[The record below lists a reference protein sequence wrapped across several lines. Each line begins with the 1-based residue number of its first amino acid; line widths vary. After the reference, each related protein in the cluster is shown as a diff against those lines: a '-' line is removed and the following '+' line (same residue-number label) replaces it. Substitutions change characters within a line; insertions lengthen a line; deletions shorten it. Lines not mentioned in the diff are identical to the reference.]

1 MNFDFNRGPTRR
13 RALLWAGLAVGA
25 LLTAGCGTGGLQ
37 AGSADKARGKQ
48 LFVEKCGSCHT
59 LADAG
64 TQGKIGPNLDDAFSG
79 PREQGFAESSIRNV
93 VHDQILFP
101 VTNPS
106 GVDVGKNGV
115 ENKVTGMPAKLVTG
129 DDASDVAAYVA
140 SVAGLPPGGG
150 TATGGAT
157 TPAPPPAATTTQ
169 ATTTEETT
177 TEETTTQETTTPGSG
192 GGSAQV
198 AQGKQVFET
207 AGCTSCHTLKDA
219 NATGTVGPNLD
230 DVKPSRDKVVER
242 VTNGKGVMPSF
253 KGQLTPQQIA
263 AVAAYVSSVAG
274 M

>member
-13 RALLWAGLAVGA
+13 RAFLWAALASAA

-37 AGSADKARGKQ
+37 AGAADKTNGKQ

-79 PREQGFAESSIRNV
+79 PREQGFAESTIRNV

-106 GVDVGKNGV
+106 GVNVGKNGV
-115 ENKVTGMPAKLVTG
+115 ETKVTGMPAKLVSG
-129 DDASDVAAYVA
+129 DDANDVAAYVA
-140 SVAGLPPGGG
+140 SVAGLP
-150 TATGGAT
+150 AGGAT
-157 TPAPPPAATTTQ
+157 TGATTTTAPPPTTQTTTTQ
-169 ATTTEETT
+169 ATTTTQTT
-177 TEETTTQETTTPGSG
+177 TTTGGG
-192 GGSAQV
+192 GGSALV
-198 AQGKQVFET
+198 AQGKQVFAT

-219 NATGTVGPNLD
+219 GSTGTVGPNLD
-230 DVKPSRDKVVER
+230 EAKPPKSLVVDR
-242 VTNGKGVMPSF
+242 VTNGKSVMPSF

-263 AVAAYVSSVAG
+263 AVAEYVSTVAG
-274 M
+274 Q

>member
-1 MNFDFNRGPTRR
+1 VNFHFNRGPTHR
-13 RALLWAGLAVGA
+13 RALLWAALGAAA

-37 AGSADKARGKQ
+37 SGAADKEHGKQ
-48 LFVEKCGSCHT
+48 LFLEKCGSCHT
-59 LADAG
+59 LAAAG

-129 DDASDVAAYVA
+129 DDANDVAAYVA
-140 SVAGLPPGGG
+140 SVAGLPPGGS
-150 TATGGAT
+150 TTGAT
-157 TPAPPPAATTTQ
+157 TTTAPPPAATTTQ
-169 ATTTEETT
+169 ATTTQAT
-177 TEETTTQETTTPGSG
+177 TTTQTTTGGG

-198 AQGKQVFET
+198 AQGKQVFAT

-219 NATGTVGPNLD
+219 GATGTVGPNLD
-230 DVKPSRDKVVER
+230 DAKPPRSLVVDR

-263 AVAAYVSSVAG
+263 AVAAYVSTVAG
-274 M
+274 Q

>member
-1 MNFDFNRGPTRR
+1 VNFDFNRGPTRR
-13 RALLWAGLAVGA
+13 RAFLWAALASAA

-37 AGSADKARGKQ
+37 AGPADKAHGKQ

-64 TQGKIGPNLDDAFSG
+64 TQGKIGPNLDDAFAG
-79 PREQGFAESSIRNV
+79 PREQGFAESTIRNV

-115 ENKVTGMPAKLVTG
+115 ENKVTGMPAKLVSG
-129 DDASDVAAYVA
+129 SDANDVAAYIA

-150 TATGGAT
+150 TSTGG
-157 TPAPPPAATTTQ
+157 TPTPPPATTTQ
-169 ATTTEETT
+169 ATTTAQTT
-177 TEETTTQETTTPGSG
+177 TAQTTTATGGG

-198 AQGKQVFET
+198 AQGKQLFET

-219 NATGTVGPNLD
+219 GATGTVGPNLD
-230 DVKPSRDKVVER
+230 DAKPPKSLVVDR
-242 VTNGKGVMPSF
+242 VTNGKSVMPSF

-263 AVAAYVSSVAG
+263 AVAAYVSTVAG
-274 M
+274 Q

>member
-1 MNFDFNRGPTRR
+1 VNFDFNRGPKHN
-13 RALLWAGLAVGA
+13 RALALLAGLAA
-25 LLTAGCGTGGLQ
+25 LVLVAAGCGTGGLS
-37 AGSADKARGKQ
+37 AGNADKANGKQ
-48 LFVEKCGSCHT
+48 LFVQKCGSCHT

-64 TQGKIGPNLDDAFSG
+64 TQGKIGPNLDDAFAG
-79 PREQGFAESSIRNV
+79 PRAQGFKESSIRNV
-93 VHDQILFP
+93 VHDQILYP

-106 GVDVGKNGV
+106 GVDVGVNGV

-129 DDASDVAAYVA
+129 DDANDVAAYVA
-140 SVAGLPPGGG
+140 SVAGLPTAG
-150 TATGGAT
+150 TTTGT
-157 TPAPPPAATTTQ
+157 TPPPPPPPSTTTTE
-169 ATTTEETT
+169 ATTTEATT
-177 TEETTTQETTTPGSG
+177 TEAATTGG
-192 GGSAQV
+192 GGSNLA

-219 NATGTVGPNLD
+219 GATGTVGPNLD
-230 DVKPSRDKVVER
+230 DAKPSRDKVVER